1 MVYLFIAYA
10 ITLTVILGYVI
21 SLVRRR
27 EHVRREVEALLAV
40 GEEQS
45 TANRNQ

>member
-10 ITLTVILGYVI
+10 ITFIAILGYVI

-27 EHVRREVEALLAV
+27 DHVRREAELLMRTLQKSSP
-40 GEEQS
+40 E
-45 TANRNQ
+45 RK